1 MSVEDPSGTSLG
13 SSSRTG
19 FRIPRWGWLCGA
31 AWGLLLTACVNPQLR
46 QARSDCD
53 PEAYRLFPTVIQSQ
67 RVTEPLVVQVP
78 DGSQHCI
85 TETVRQG
92 DRSTA
97 VTRCVP
103 NYTLQTR
110 WVDRWISVDLNA
122 RERGIWH
129 ERCVQQWCVQH
140 VGNSNCEPPTPAS
153 SASPR

>member
-1 MSVEDPSGTSLG
+1 M
-13 SSSRTG
+13 
-19 FRIPRWGWLCGA
+19 
-31 AWGLLLTACVNPQLR
+31 
-46 QARSDCD
+46 
-53 PEAYRLFPTVIQSQ
+53 FPTVIQSQ
-67 RVTEPLVVQVP
+67 RVTEPMVVQVP